1 MGFECYVVAAEGS
14 GRRVGRGVLARGA
27 RGVVRWVRSEEGRLF
42 VSGGVV
48 F

>member
-1 MGFECYVVAAEGS
+1 M
-14 GRRVGRGVLARGA
+14 GRGVLARGA
-27 RGVVRWVRSEEGRLF
+27 RGVVKWVRTEEARVF